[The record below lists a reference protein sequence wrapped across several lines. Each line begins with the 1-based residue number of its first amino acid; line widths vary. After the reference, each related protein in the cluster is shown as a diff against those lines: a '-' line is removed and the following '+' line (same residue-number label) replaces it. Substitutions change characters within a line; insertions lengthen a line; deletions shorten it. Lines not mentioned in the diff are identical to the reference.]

1 MSAWMLA
8 PAGKCQQAEA
18 NVTMWK
24 RSGQSCARNVHLTR
38 NPKRCLGHR
47 SSCMRTCHAHAS
59 TPQQALREAA
69 LAAPCA
75 RMQNACTIA
84 FPAPTFLRK
93 TRKNAAHPTTRAG
106 ARYSSLAPGQFS
118 ADTQLWLPNP

>member
-1 MSAWMLA
+1 METKRAIVCAQRASDAQSKAMS
-8 PAGKCQQAEA
+8 
-18 NVTMWK
+18 
-24 RSGQSCARNVHLTR
+24 RSQIILHAHL
-38 NPKRCLGHR
+38 P
-47 SSCMRTCHAHAS
+47 RTCRAHAS

-106 ARYSSLAPGQFS
+106 ARYSSLAPGSS
-118 ADTQLWLPNP
+118 AQTPNSGCRTQRR